1 MEKYA
6 GRDSIELDKSDMS
19 IKTTGG
25 TFQLSAKLHGLE
37 KCYPDFEVVHQ
48 FDKTLKYVTF
58 LK

>member
-1 MEKYA
+1 MLAEIASNKT
-6 GRDSIELDKSDMS
+6 SPTS

-37 KCYPDFEVVHQ
+37 IFYPDFEVVHQ
-48 FDKTLKYVTF
+48 FDKTLKYLTF

>member
-1 MEKYA
+1 MLAEIA
-6 GRDSIELDKSDMS
+6 MQLDKSDMS

-37 KCYPDFEVVHQ
+37 IFYPDFEVVHQ